1 MGEPKLVQRAGHAV
15 AGHDPLEY
23 WLEQERQSCPGG
35 AEHPA
40 RGSDPAPMQGGW
52 WLLPVMVMALPIW
65 SLIIWLVVRS

>member
-1 MGEPKLVQRAGHAV
+1 MGEPKLVQHAGHAV

-35 AEHPA
+35 TEHAA
-40 RGSDPAPMQGGW
+40 RGSDPAPMPSGW